1 MSLKINPKSLGFLKT
16 FPGSDDWDVEE
27 YRSGGHSSVK
37 IKGQE
42 AVNKFSEIEAAFFA
56 WYNPN
61 GYGSTIRKAKS
72 SSGEPLLV
80 LERWLSCD

>member
-1 MSLKINPKSLGFLKT
+1 MSLKINPRSLGFLKNI
-16 FPGSDDWDVEE
+16 PGSDNWNVEE
-27 YRSGGHSSVK
+27 YRAGGHTSIS
-37 IKGQE
+37 INSQD
-42 AVNKFSEIEAAFFA
+42 AVNKFSEVESAFFA

-61 GYGSTIRKAKS
+61 GYGSTIRVAKS